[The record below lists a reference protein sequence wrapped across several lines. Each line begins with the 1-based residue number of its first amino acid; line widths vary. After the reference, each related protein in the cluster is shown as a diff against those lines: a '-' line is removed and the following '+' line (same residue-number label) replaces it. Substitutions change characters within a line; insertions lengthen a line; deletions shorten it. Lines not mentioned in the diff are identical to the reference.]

1 MQRSRLGKGIDGFN
15 ADTNQEV
22 NEANV
27 IDEEVG
33 ISSEHSNGHSA
44 TIPSYSTVLVNDT
57 NLNGAQNDDLEEKLK
72 QNSDITLTKTLKRG
86 KRNKVKRTDSDDD
99 NEDED
104 KEEEMEVDHKAM
116 LSNADRRIQVGHDF
130 QARVEDPQN
139 EREYD
144 DLTDGEREHV
154 LWCPPSDLDN
164 IKLNHFLEYAAKNC
178 KLAEDQALYILQKSG
193 FDFHVALEKV
203 KKRKPIIE
211 EWSEDDR
218 TLFKQSLHMFGK
230 RFDKIRQMMP
240 YRSMS
245 SIIQFYYTTKKET
258 DCKSS
263 IDVQM
268 ADCSED
274 EDCGVDQANVEADVC
289 GNCGEQ
295 FRKAY
300 LIDRVQLCYVCWMY
314 FKFLGK
320 HRPCNYFST
329 VNRMC
334 HGKRRCPAD
343 MLDIAHSYVEMSSY
357 VDYKVVP
364 DNEKAEGIEIVQT
377 PKTRCQEEI
386 KAVLRELAIVRARAV
401 RLEYSMKSH
410 RFESYLDTLDSYR
423 YVTNYPILHS
433 IYFSYLAV
441 NDKKDEEVFVRHDR
455 VEEVE
460 AWTEEE
466 RMIAFRCLIRYEE
479 NFAAVSEVLKTKTP
493 EQIKNFYM
501 EVKPDIDKLTTILF
515 FVTQHTDI
523 TARHLS

>member
-1 MQRSRLGKGIDGFN
+1 MQRSRLGKGIDGFNADTNQEVNEANVIDEGVGISSEHSNGHSATARHQSYTIILFFLMDGLDEYKMQRSRLGKGIDGFN

-57 NLNGAQNDDLEEKLK
+57 NLNGAQNGDLEEKLKQNSDITLTKTLKRGKRNKVKRTDSDDDNEDEDKEEEMEVDHKVLVNDTNLNGAQNGDLEEKLK

-274 EDCGVDQANVEADVC
+274 ED
-289 GNCGEQ
+289 
-295 FRKAY
+295 
-300 LIDRVQLCYVCWMY
+300 W
-314 FKFLGK
+314 
-320 HRPCNYFST
+320 
-329 VNRMC
+329 
-334 HGKRRCPAD
+334 
-343 MLDIAHSYVEMSSY
+343 
-357 VDYKVVP
+357 
-364 DNEKAEGIEIVQT
+364 
-377 PKTRCQEEI
+377 
-386 KAVLRELAIVRARAV
+386 
-401 RLEYSMKSH
+401 
-410 RFESYLDTLDSYR
+410 
-423 YVTNYPILHS
+423 
-433 IYFSYLAV
+433 
-441 NDKKDEEVFVRHDR
+441 
-455 VEEVE
+455 
-460 AWTEEE
+460 
-466 RMIAFRCLIRYEE
+466 
-479 NFAAVSEVLKTKTP
+479 
-493 EQIKNFYM
+493 
-501 EVKPDIDKLTTILF
+501 
-515 FVTQHTDI
+515 
-523 TARHLS
+523 